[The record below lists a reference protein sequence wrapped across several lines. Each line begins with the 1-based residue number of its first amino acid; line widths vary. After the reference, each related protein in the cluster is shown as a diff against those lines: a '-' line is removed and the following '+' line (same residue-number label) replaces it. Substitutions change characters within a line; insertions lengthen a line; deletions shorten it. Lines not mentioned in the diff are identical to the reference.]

1 MTNYLTQVGDTLE
14 DVSRSRFGTEGAA
27 DLIRKANPGVPST
40 LAEGLSLII
49 PEILPIRSPL
59 NADNEQLS
67 VAIGGQFFEG
77 WTEVAFTRSMDS
89 FGSFDL
95 LTAWDPDN
103 AAFRE
108 LFRPFSYQRVT
119 IFEGDTLLYTG
130 TMLSP
135 TPEQTAGSRIVRVT
149 GYSLPGVLNDCTAPI
164 GALPLERNDMN
175 MRQIADELLTPFGLA
190 VQFDTDAGPAF
201 EREAM
206 KPTQTVLRY
215 LVGLAQQRQLLITDT
230 PDGACLFQT
239 ETPAGRPVAV
249 LADGDP
255 GVDRIAPNFRPQ
267 QYYSHVTGQSPTAFA
282 VPKADPGGQFTAPNR
297 RLPDVLRPLT
307 FQPADTNVGDA
318 KTAAEAKIGRMFAN
332 AVAYSAVV
340 PDWVTPGGELWEPNT
355 TMKLHAPGAMIY
367 DPFEFLIR
375 SVSYHRTRSAKVAT
389 LDLVLPGSFRGEVP
403 VLPLSSK

>member
-1 MTNYLTQVGDTLE
+1 MTNYLTQAGDTLE
-14 DVSRSRFGTEGAA
+14 DVSRSRFGTEDAA
-27 DLIRKANPGVPST
+27 ALIRKANPGLPAT
-40 LAEGLSLII
+40 LQEGLSLII
-49 PEILPIRSPL
+49 PELLPIRSPL
-59 NADNEQLS
+59 NAGNEQLS
-67 VAIGGQFFEG
+67 IAIGGRFFEG

-103 AAFRE
+103 RAFRE

-135 TPEQTAGSRIVRVT
+135 TPEQTADSRLVRVS
-149 GYSLPGVLNDCTAPI
+149 GYSLPGVLNDCTPPI
-164 GALPLERNDMN
+164 GALPLERSDMN
-175 MRQIADELLTPFGLA
+175 MQQIAEELLGPFGLA
-190 VQFDTDAGPAF
+190 VQFDTDAGPTF

-215 LVGLAQQRQLLITDT
+215 LIALAQQRQLLITDT
-230 PDGACLFQT
+230 PDGACRFQT
-239 ETPAGRPVAV
+239 ETLAGLPVAS
-249 LADGDP
+249 LSEGEAGIDS
-255 GVDRIAPNFRPQ
+255 ISPNFRPQ

-282 VPKADPGGQFTAPNR
+282 VPIADPGGQFTVPNP

-307 FQPADTNVGDA
+307 FQPADTNAGDA
-318 KTAAEAKIGRMFAN
+318 KTAAEAKAGRMFAN
-332 AVAYSAVV
+332 AVSYNVGV
-340 PDWVTPGGELWEPNT
+340 PDWVAPGGELWEPNT

-375 SVSYHRTRSAKVAT
+375 SVTYSRTRSTKVAV
-389 LDLVLPGSFRGEVP
+389 LNLVLPGSFRGEVP
-403 VLPLSSK
+403 GAMPWD